1 MVATLNYYMDESG
14 TRHPDAKQGRAAAH
28 GHDWFAFGGV
38 LVKSEDEAE
47 ARELHAKFC
56 AAWGITYPLH
66 SVEIRGKTEN
76 FAWLKSLDKDEQLR
90 FYEELY
96 CLMRNVP
103 VIGLA
108 CVIDRP
114 GYNARYAER
123 YKGDRWALCKTAF
136 NIGVERAAKHAAAD
150 GRRVRVYCEE
160 CNKTEDRLAKG
171 YIHDLKTLGQPF
183 NPATSGKYR
192 PLAQSDFST
201 LLYDFKTKKKSSPMI
216 QLADLYLWPLC
227 MGGYPRENRTYARLL
242 DDEKLIEC
250 HIGLEDVEQCGTK
263 YSCFE
268 LEHCDK

>member
-66 SVEIRGKTEN
+66 SSEIRYKNKN
-76 FAWLKSLDKDEQLR
+76 FAWLRKLADSERDR
-90 FYEELY
+90 FLEELY
-96 CLMRNVP
+96 CLMRDAP
-103 VIGLA
+103 IIGLA
-108 CVIDRP
+108 CVVDRP

-136 NIGVERAAKHAAAD
+136 NIGVERAAKHAVSV
-150 GRRVRVYCEE
+150 GRMLSVYCEE
-160 CNKTEDRLAKG
+160 CNKPEDRLARD
-171 YIHDLKTLGQPF
+171 YIKSLKTVGLPF
-183 NPATSGKYR
+183 NPSTSGKYV
-192 PLAQSDFST
+192 PLGSSEFVEI
-201 LLYDFKTKKKSSPMI
+201 LYDFKIKKKSSPMI

-250 HIGLEDVEQCGTK
+250 HIALEDVEKCGTK

-268 LEHCDK
+268 LEHCGK